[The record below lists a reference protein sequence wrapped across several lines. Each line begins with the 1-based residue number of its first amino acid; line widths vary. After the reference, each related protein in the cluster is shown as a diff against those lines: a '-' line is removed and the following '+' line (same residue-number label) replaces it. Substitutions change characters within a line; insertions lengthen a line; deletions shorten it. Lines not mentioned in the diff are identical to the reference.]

1 MRAFFVFLLTAFF
14 HSAVLGTPQIPDKII
29 YLGKEYKLQ
38 ARANYVMDSY
48 FEKHPDKN
56 PRNGFGTTALWRG
69 YVATFEIWGN
79 QLYLRGIE
87 IMDSQDEWKS
97 ALNDIFPDQ
106 KSIKINW
113 FTGILVLPSG
123 EEIAPAKSYGSDP
136 TYENYILLEIDHGI
150 LKKEKTINY
159 KDFEKFK

>member
-1 MRAFFVFLLTAFF
+1 
-14 HSAVLGTPQIPDKII
+14 
-29 YLGKEYKLQ
+29 
-38 ARANYVMDSY
+38 
-48 FEKHPDKN
+48 
-56 PRNGFGTTALWRG
+56 
-69 YVATFEIWGN
+69 
-79 QLYLRGIE
+79 
-87 IMDSQDEWKS
+87 MDSQDEWKS